1 LGLPIVKR
9 LLELFGSE
17 IVVESDLGKGTVFSF
32 RINFECNA
40 TKTIEII
47 NSIQVDMTS
56 SQVFKV
62 LVVED
67 NPINQLITRKTIEKN
82 NYSCVVVDDGFMALE
97 VLKNE
102 EFDVIL
108 MDINMPLMN
117 GFETSR
123 RIRQEGVETPIIALT
138 AFDKNE
144 ITDEAIMAGIND
156 IIVKPFEVVQLF
168 KIINCL
174 ILKTKSVV

>member
-1 LGLPIVKR
+1 
-9 LLELFGSE
+9 
-17 IVVESDLGKGTVFSF
+17 
-32 RINFECNA
+32 
-40 TKTIEII
+40 
-47 NSIQVDMTS
+47 
-56 SQVFKV
+56 
-62 LVVED
+62 
-67 NPINQLITRKTIEKN
+67 PINQLITKKTIEKN
-82 NYSCVVVDDGFMALE
+82 NYSCVVVDDGFKALE
-97 VLKNE
+97 ILENQ

-123 RIRQEGVETPIIALT
+123 RIRQKGIETPIIALT